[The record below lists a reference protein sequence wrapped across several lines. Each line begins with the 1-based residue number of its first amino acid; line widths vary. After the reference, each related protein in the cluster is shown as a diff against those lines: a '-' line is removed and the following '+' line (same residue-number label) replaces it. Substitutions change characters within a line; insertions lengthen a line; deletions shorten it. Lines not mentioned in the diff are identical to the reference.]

1 MATKM
6 SHGVP
11 DLTRVCPYPLPR
23 GIMSKR
29 SPLETVTWCPRCDA
43 SVPGDGW
50 RPSDP
55 VDIWSLASP
64 SVPAAD
70 VRPATLTKPD
80 GEAWIIFPEH
90 FPSSPSFP
98 WSPSVSKESKVH
110 IWARWWKW
118 WLLTLRDKRL
128 SVSQCP
134 TSPPVSESH
143 QASQPLS
150 NIGPCWRRPQFYPQ
164 PPFFSTWLHYDV
176 FCSNVYICDR
186 LKCSDNRWKL

>member
-80 GEAWIIFPEH
+80 DGEAWIIFPEH
-90 FPSSPSFP
+90 FPSSSSFP
-98 WSPSVSKESKVH
+98 WSPSVSKESEVH

-118 WLLTLRDKRL
+118 WLLTHSEIRDCQCL
-128 SVSQCP
+128 SVRPAHLCQSP
-134 TSPPVSESH
+134 TKPASPCQILDPADAV
-143 QASQPLS
+143 L
-150 NIGPCWRRPQFYPQ
+150 
-164 PPFFSTWLHYDV
+164 PPTTIFLNMVTLWCILFWYLYLWPAEM
-176 FCSNVYICDR
+176 F
-186 LKCSDNRWKL
+186 W